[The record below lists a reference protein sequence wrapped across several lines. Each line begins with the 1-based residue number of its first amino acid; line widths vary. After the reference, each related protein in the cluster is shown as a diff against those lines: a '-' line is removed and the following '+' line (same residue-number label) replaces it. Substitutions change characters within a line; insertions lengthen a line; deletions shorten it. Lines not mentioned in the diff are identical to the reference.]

1 MFHVEHQGFIF
12 SSILLTFDANFNTMA
27 GIYLHIPYC
36 KTRCPYCDFFTQ
48 TDHSSLD
55 RYTGTLLREMELRS
69 DYLDGESIQTIYFGG
84 GTPSRLSP
92 DMLDK
97 ILSRIFEGY
106 LVIDNPEITLECNP
120 DDVDRDYLKK
130 LRDTGINRLSLGT
143 QSFSDQEL
151 FFLGRRHDASQNHST
166 LEQAL
171 AAGFENISIDLIYG
185 LPGSTPEAW
194 QQNLDQAFAYPI
206 KHLSAYHL
214 TIEPDTPFGDKKEK
228 GELQELD
235 EATSLRQFEMLIDH
249 ARRHGMEHYE
259 LSNFALPGYRSR
271 HNSSYW
277 RQQPYLGLGPS
288 AHSYNLRCRHWNI
301 SNLKLY
307 MDSVLEGKPVVE
319 EEVLDVK
326 DHFNEQIMTG
336 LRTREGIDLESIV
349 EHFGDS
355 YRQYLLDASESFIE
369 TGRMVQDGQ
378 RLKLSENGK
387 FIADSIL
394 TQLIWVED

>member
-12 SSILLTFDANFNTMA
+12 SPILLTFDPNFNTMA

-48 TDHSSLD
+48 TDHASLD
-55 RYTGTLLREMELRS
+55 RYTEALLREMELRKN
-69 DYLDGESIQTIYFGG
+69 YLDGEAIQTIYFGG
-84 GTPSRLSP
+84 GTPSRLSTE
-92 DMLDK
+92 MLDK
-97 ILSRIFEGY
+97 ILRHIFDVY

-130 LRDTGINRLSLGT
+130 LGDTGINRLSLGT

-171 AAGFENISIDLIYG
+171 AAGFDNISIDLIYG
-185 LPGSTPEAW
+185 LPGSTNEQW

-214 TIEPDTPFGDKKEK
+214 TIEPDTPFGEKKEK

-235 EATSLRQFEMLIDH
+235 EQTSLQQFQMLIDH
-249 ARRHGMEHYE
+249 TRRHGMEHYE

-277 RQQPYLGLGPS
+277 HRQRYLGLGPS
-288 AHSYNLRCRHWNI
+288 AHSYNLTSRHQNI
-301 SNLKLY
+301 ASLKFY
-307 MDSVLEGKPVVE
+307 MDGVMEGTPHIE
-319 EEVLDVK
+319 EEILDQNS
-326 DHFNEQIMTG
+326 HFNDYLITG
-336 LRTREGIDLESIV
+336 LRTREGIPLDEITRR
-349 EHFGDS
+349 FGDE
-355 YRQYLLDASESFIE
+355 YKDYLLKACRNFID
-369 TGRMVQDGQ
+369 TGKLILDGHYL
-378 RLKLSENGK
+378 RLSDKGK
-387 FIADSIL
+387 FVSDSIL
-394 TQLIWVED
+394 RQLVWVED